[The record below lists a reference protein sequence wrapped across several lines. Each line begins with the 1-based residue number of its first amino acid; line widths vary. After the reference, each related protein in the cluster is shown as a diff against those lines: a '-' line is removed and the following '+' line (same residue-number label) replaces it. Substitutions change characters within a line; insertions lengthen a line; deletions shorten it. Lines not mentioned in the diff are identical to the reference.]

1 MFLTGSQAIFNFAQT
16 NLYSIVDSK
25 ETSTLHLSNIEKIMD
40 LFKKN
45 GKNIFS
51 TSLSEYK
58 NLQDRNTLINQ
69 ELEVLFQ
76 KESELAEQ
84 LKHTECKEKRAAEI
98 AVQVSQLWS
107 KTVGLK
113 EKVELQNEKTEKL
126 YSCFSSLPFRSFM
139 SKIPDKALPY

>member
-113 EKVELQNEKTEKL
+113 EKVELQNEKT
-126 YSCFSSLPFRSFM
+126 
-139 SKIPDKALPY
+139 

>member
-58 NLQDRNTLINQ
+58 NLQDLTGNI
-69 ELEVLFQ
+69 
-76 KESELAEQ
+76 S
-84 LKHTECKEKRAAEI
+84 KEKNAIEGI
-98 AVQVSQLWS
+98 GGEMVFTNDSF
-107 KTVGLK
+107 T
-113 EKVELQNEKTEKL
+113 
-126 YSCFSSLPFRSFM
+126 FSSTQLLNKYFSVFSSYSLP
-139 SKIPDKALPY
+139 L